1 MMFYFHSFTHC
12 SEDCPATQPIVCR
25 LMVCTPAIHI
35 NTWITTYL
43 PTPEGWK
50 AELAQLIDPDTLL
63 ANVIISVGKLQ

>member
-1 MMFYFHSFTHC
+1 
-12 SEDCPATQPIVCR
+12 
-25 LMVCTPAIHI
+25 MVCTPAIHI

-63 ANVIISVGKLQ
+63 ANVIISVGKLQYADG